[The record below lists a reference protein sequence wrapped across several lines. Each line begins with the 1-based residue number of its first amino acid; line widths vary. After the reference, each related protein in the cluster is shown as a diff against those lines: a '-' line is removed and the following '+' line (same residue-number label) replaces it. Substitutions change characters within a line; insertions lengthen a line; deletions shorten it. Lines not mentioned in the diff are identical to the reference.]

1 MPFYPCRGG
10 GNLKPPYFCVQM
22 NNNASTINFRSEDIK
37 KIETYEFAGN
47 GSTGT
52 ITCRIVGY
60 NRATNSSK
68 ELLSKSVQANSVSK
82 DNPWVIEAP
91 ESAKDWPYTQFNFS
105 AEAVYLTAHYK

>member
-10 GNLKPPYFCVQM
+10 GNLKPPYFCVQKKS
-22 NNNASTINFRSEDIK
+22 NESTVSFRSEDIK
-37 KIETYEFAGN
+37 KIETYELGGS

-60 NRATNSSK
+60 NPTSSSSK
-68 ELLSKSVQANSVSK
+68 ELLRKSVQANSVSK

-105 AEAVYLTAHYK
+105 ADTVYLTAHYK